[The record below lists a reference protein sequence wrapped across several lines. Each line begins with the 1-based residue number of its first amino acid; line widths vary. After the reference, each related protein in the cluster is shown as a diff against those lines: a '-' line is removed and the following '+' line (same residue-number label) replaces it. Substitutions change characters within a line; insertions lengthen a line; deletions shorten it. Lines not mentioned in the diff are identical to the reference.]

1 MNISGNF
8 CFLSAFILFSGHF
21 LHSYP
26 ILLGFFKAFFSQNM
40 DQTLKNFVN
49 AIAHILDIAVL
60 RKFGHI
66 LEEYGGILLQRC
78 RATADTASSTCIFK
92 NSLPEKFFKKVF
104 LQILQNSQESICA
117 GVSF

>member
-1 MNISGNF
+1 MDVFYNKHIQKVLLNFKSKIVVIVSLVSCLKKGLWIFLEMNISGNF
-8 CFLSAFILFSGHF
+8 CFLSAFILFSGRF

-66 LEEYGGILLQRC
+66 LEEYGGILL
-78 RATADTASSTCIFK
+78 
-92 NSLPEKFFKKVF
+92 
-104 LQILQNSQESICA
+104 
-117 GVSF
+117 